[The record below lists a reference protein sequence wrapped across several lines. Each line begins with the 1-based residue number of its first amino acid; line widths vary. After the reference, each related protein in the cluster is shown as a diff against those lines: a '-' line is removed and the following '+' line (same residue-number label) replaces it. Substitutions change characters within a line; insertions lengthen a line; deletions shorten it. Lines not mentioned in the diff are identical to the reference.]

1 MVDMEASVP
10 EITVGEAVLLRPW
23 IYHVDQSAL
32 VTWLRKK
39 KMGRDH
45 IIEAYLSENS
55 YLVQVRMEGFNKP
68 FLSNRISS
76 EYLPPVA
83 FFRIPASDLFG
94 IVETMGW

>member
-1 MVDMEASVP
+1 MAGTTASIP
-10 EITVGEAVLLRPW
+10 EITVGEAVILRPW
-23 IYHVDQSAL
+23 IYHVDQRAL

-55 YLVQVRMEGFNKP
+55 YLIQVRMEGFNKP

-76 EYLPPVA
+76 GYFPPVV
-83 FFRIPASDLFG
+83 FFRVPASDLFS